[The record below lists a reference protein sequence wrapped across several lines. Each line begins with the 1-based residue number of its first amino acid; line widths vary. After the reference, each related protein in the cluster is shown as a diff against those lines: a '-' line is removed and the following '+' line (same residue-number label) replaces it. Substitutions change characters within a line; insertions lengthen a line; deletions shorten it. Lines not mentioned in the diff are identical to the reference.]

1 MSGSDYCKCKKY
13 NADPECFF
21 CAAAHKSK
29 GCIRRKMTNLV
40 SSVWTKLLSSVAKAS
55 TKRACDKLGLATFNV
70 NCFVN
75 KTVKVAPY

>member
-1 MSGSDYCKCKKY
+1 
-13 NADPECFF
+13 
-21 CAAAHKSK
+21 
-29 GCIRRKMTNLV
+29 MTNLV